1 MLIFRG
7 GIILQ
12 HKIKPMKKLFILII
26 ALCIGSG
33 ISYAEN
39 DEKTQKPAPTTS
51 MSGKVIDKVT
61 GETLAGVMVE
71 LEGTDKYVFSD
82 FDGNFT
88 FEELKPAEYNLTFSL
103 ISYEKS
109 KVKVDLNKK
118 EPVEIKLKTVN

>member
-1 MLIFRG
+1 
-7 GIILQ
+7 
-12 HKIKPMKKLFILII
+12 MKKIFILII
-26 ALCIGSG
+26 ALCVGFG

-39 DEKTQKPAPTTS
+39 DENTHNASTTTS
-51 MSGKVIDKVT
+51 MNGKVIDKVT

-88 FEELKPAEYNLTFSL
+88 FKELKPAEYNVTFSL

-118 EPVEIKLKTVN
+118 ESVEIKLKTVN